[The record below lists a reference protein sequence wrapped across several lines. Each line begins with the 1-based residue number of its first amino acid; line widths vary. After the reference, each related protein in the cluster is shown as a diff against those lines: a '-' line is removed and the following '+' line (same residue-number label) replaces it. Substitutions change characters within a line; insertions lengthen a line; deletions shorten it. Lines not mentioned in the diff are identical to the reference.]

1 MPQGQRVVAF
11 EEEEAVL
18 IRQDG
23 EGEGALQFLRHGG
36 QGGVGDLPGLLQQLH
51 RHIGVGL
58 HPAAGQA
65 VDPAKGIVI
74 VEYAVVGQGEG
85 GGSSFSREGV
95 VVLVLLL
102 AALGGHPGVAH
113 EDLYL
118 PGETKGKP
126 PGGTAVQLPLG
137 PAAEF
142 EELLPVLLKEVQHP
156 GNGCLLV
163 GMGVPEGLPTHV
175 DMEAAGAGLVGKV
188 AHADGLPEEGLPGH
202 LGQW

>member
-85 GGSSFSREGV
+85 GGSSFPREGV
-95 VVLVLLL
+95 VIRV
-102 AALGGHPGVAH
+102 
-113 EDLYL
+113 
-118 PGETKGKP
+118 
-126 PGGTAVQLPLG
+126 
-137 PAAEF
+137 
-142 EELLPVLLKEVQHP
+142 
-156 GNGCLLV
+156 
-163 GMGVPEGLPTHV
+163 
-175 DMEAAGAGLVGKV
+175 
-188 AHADGLPEEGLPGH
+188 
-202 LGQW
+202 